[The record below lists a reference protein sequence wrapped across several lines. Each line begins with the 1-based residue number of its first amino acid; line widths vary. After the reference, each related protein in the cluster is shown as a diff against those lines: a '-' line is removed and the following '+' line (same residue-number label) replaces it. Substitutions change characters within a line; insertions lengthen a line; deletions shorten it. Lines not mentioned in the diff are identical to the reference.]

1 MYFYILLYMAMFKK
15 QNGKLSQVKEVAFKK
30 ERVLQELTE
39 KNLETVFG
47 LEFVATEYQVQKL
60 FIDTLAFDRET
71 KTFVI
76 IEYKRDRSF
85 SVVDQGFSYLSLM
98 LNNKADF
105 ILAYNEA
112 KGKTLRRDDIDW
124 SQARIIFIARSFTTH
139 QQNAVNFKN
148 MPFELWE
155 AVQFENDLVQ
165 YRQLEISDSAESL
178 EQMKNIGGETKK
190 IAKEVKK
197 YTEEDLVGASGG
209 LHDLYVS
216 LKEQILQMYPN
227 LITNPKKIYVGFQ
240 VSGNWRN
247 IFNINKNR
255 GGLLL
260 HFMRS
265 KPGDFDDP
273 QKKLKPYEKARDYY
287 GQDITM
293 LEVQNANDIRYAM
306 LMIQQAYDRFV
317 KEFGN

>member
-1 MYFYILLYMAMFKK
+1 MAMFKK
-15 QNGKLSQVKEVAFKK
+15 ENGKLSQVKEIAFKK
-30 ERVLQELTE
+30 EKDLQELTE
-39 KNLETVFG
+39 KNLETIFG
-47 LEFVATEYQVQKL
+47 LEFVTTEYQVQNL
-60 FIDTLAFDRET
+60 FIDTLAFDQEN

-112 KGKTLRRDDIDW
+112 KEKTLRRDDIDW
-124 SQARIIFIARSFTTH
+124 SQARIVFIARSFTTH

-155 AVQFENDLVQ
+155 TVQFENELVQ
-165 YRQLEISDSAESL
+165 YRQIEISDSAESL

-190 IAKEVKK
+190 VAKEVKK
-197 YTEEDLVGASGG
+197 YTEEDIVGTSGEI
-209 LHDLYVS
+209 HDLYGS

-227 LITNPKKIYVGFQ
+227 LITNPKKIYIGYQ
-240 VSGNWRN
+240 IPDNWRN
-247 IFNINKNR
+247 IFNTNKSR

-265 KPGDFDDP
+265 KPKDFDDP
-273 QKKLKPYEKARDYY
+273 QKKLKSYEKAREYY

-293 LEVQNANDIRYAM
+293 LEVKNESDIRYAV

>member
-1 MYFYILLYMAMFKK
+1 MPMFKR
-15 QNGKLSQVKEVAFKK
+15 QNGKLSQVKEIAFKK
-30 ERVLQELTE
+30 EKDLQELTE
-39 KNLETVFG
+39 KNLETIFG
-47 LEFVATEYQVQKL
+47 LEFVATEYQVQSL
-60 FIDTLAFDRET
+60 FIDTLAFDQET
-71 KTFVI
+71 KSFVI

-105 ILAYNEA
+105 ILAFNEA
-112 KGKTLRRDDIDW
+112 KGKALKREDVDW
-124 SQARIIFIARSFTTH
+124 SQARIIFIARSFTAH

-165 YRQLEISDSAESL
+165 YRQLEVSDSAESL

-190 IAKEVKK
+190 VAKEVKK
-197 YTEEDLVGASGG
+197 YTEADLFGASGE

-216 LKEQILQMYPN
+216 LKEQILQVYPD
-227 LITNPKKIYVGFQ
+227 LVVNPKKVYIGFQ
-240 VSGNWRN
+240 VPGNWRN

-255 GGLLL
+255 GGLLI

-265 KPGDFDDP
+265 KPKDFDDP
-273 QKKLKPYEKARDYY
+273 KKKLRPYERAREYY
-287 GQDITM
+287 GQDIAM
-293 LEVQNANDIRYAM
+293 LEVRNENDIRYAM
-306 LMIQQAYDRFV
+306 LMIQQAYDRFI
-317 KEFGN
+317 KEFGS